1 MNKKKYRDMEY
12 SVKKC
17 VAWLGYAFL
26 AAGLSTS
33 CDMMHDETDD
43 CPTGLYWSFKYD
55 YNLQRA
61 DMFNDHVGAVSVYV
75 FDETG
80 HYVTCREVKNEGDY
94 RPLADPLYAMHM
106 DLAPGRYQF
115 LVLAGQCCYD
125 DMLASDRARFLRAL
139 PESGDSL
146 CEVGVHL
153 ECESRTFSG
162 GTLNWVDN
170 GGLPL
175 DTIWHGMECTP
186 VEVFGQR
193 PTYHKISLMRNT
205 KKINVSLRELDDP
218 TDMDVENYDMKIV
231 DRNMQL
237 RWDNSVDESMGPV
250 VYQPHDT

>member
-43 CPTGLYWSFKYD
+43 CPTGLYLSFKYD

-94 RPLADPLYAMHM
+94 RPALCHAHG
-106 DLAPGRYQF
+106 PGT
-115 LVLAGQCCYD
+115 G
-125 DMLASDRARFLRAL
+125 AL
-139 PESGDSL
+139 PISGIGRAML
-146 CEVGVHL
+146 L
-153 ECESRTFSG
+153 
-162 GTLNWVDN
+162 
-170 GGLPL
+170 
-175 DTIWHGMECTP
+175 
-186 VEVFGQR
+186 
-193 PTYHKISLMRNT
+193 
-205 KKINVSLRELDDP
+205 
-218 TDMDVENYDMKIV
+218 
-231 DRNMQL
+231 
-237 RWDNSVDESMGPV
+237 
-250 VYQPHDT
+250 